1 MLIDNIWQQLCQ
13 IYEVVS
19 PNFLFLFFSL
29 TLKSRGK
36 EVFNRYDVAPPSGEL
51 SIPRVSGF
59 FDATVD
65 VQEIFV
71 VGHVVG

>member
-1 MLIDNIWQQLCQ
+1 MLIGNIWQQLCQ

-19 PNFLFLFFSL
+19 PNFLVFFSL

-59 FDATVD
+59 FDAAVD

-71 VGHVVG
+71 VGQVVG

>member
-1 MLIDNIWQQLCQ
+1 MLIGNIWQQLCQ

-19 PNFLFLFFSL
+19 PNFLFFFSL

-59 FDATVD
+59 FDAAVD

-71 VGHVVG
+71 VGQVVG